1 MLHVHCG
8 SPARIDLELVSEM
21 FVCSMRSVQIWCV
34 EHRDDGEPG
43 FRVVVDVF
51 AESDGDEEYSQKQH
65 VGFHVH
71 GLLRYAGMTLRED
84 SDVSELPVV
93 QQIDI
98 AWNAFRSMPRSTQL
112 ILAAADLELR
122 LGDSLTEEEIERYR
136 PLERLMR
143 ADQERLPLQ
152 E

>member
-1 MLHVHCG
+1 MFG
-8 SPARIDLELVSEM
+8 SISRVRAETDLKLVSDM
-21 FVCSMRSVQIWCV
+21 FICSMRRAQIWCV

-51 AESDGDEEYSQKQH
+51 AESDGDKEYSQMQH
-65 VGFHVH
+65 VSFHVREILKWS
-71 GLLRYAGMTLRED
+71 GTGGMDER
-84 SDVSELPVV
+84 DVADLPVV
-93 QQIDI
+93 QQIDL